1 MAKKAVAKQI
11 AVRLDA
17 ETLRRLDLLAKKLER
32 PGLPV
37 SRTGAL
43 RAALAQGIEVLEK
56 QG

>member
-17 ETLRRLDLLAKKLER
+17 ETLRRLDLLAKKLEQR
-32 PGLPV
+32 GLPV
-37 SRTGAL
+37 LRTGAL